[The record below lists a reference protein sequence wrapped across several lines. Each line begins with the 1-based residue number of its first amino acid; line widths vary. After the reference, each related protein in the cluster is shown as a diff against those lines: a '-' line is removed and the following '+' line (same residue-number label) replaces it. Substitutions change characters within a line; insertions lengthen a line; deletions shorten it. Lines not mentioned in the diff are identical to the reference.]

1 MTTITIKNSKNFS
14 LETLTKLLNSLD
26 IEVVKIV
33 DEDQELSLE
42 HLESVQRGLKQ
53 LEQGLGKKNSEVHKK
68 AREIYSR

>member
-33 DEDQELSLE
+33 DEDEALPVEHMESIQKGLNQFEL
-42 HLESVQRGLKQ
+42 
-53 LEQGLGKKNSEVHKK
+53 GLGKSNSEVHKK
-68 AREIYSR
+68 AREICSK